1 MSTRRTLSIGLL
13 AGAALG
19 SPSRLP
25 HPRSSGSRTPPI
37 VTVVAREYSFDAPEF
52 IEAGPTTVRLVSRGR
67 EKHFVQFVRI
77 ASPHT
82 LTDFK
87 QILTAPGRASWATSV
102 GGVGT
107 IQPGGTAMTTIDL
120 APGLYALVCDMEDA
134 KGTPHMIEGMLRSL
148 TVTRTRNAATMPKAD
163 VALSLADYSFTLPTP
178 LTAGTHVI
186 EVRNAGSQAHMA
198 LLWRLHRGKSAKDA
212 IHWMITPTDTG
223 PDPVTLMG
231 GVPDL
236 DVGEAA
242 QLRVELTPG
251 NYLLICLVDDVPGH
265 TPHSARGM
273 VRELAVQA
281 SAVK

>member
-13 AGAALG
+13 ASAALG
-19 SPSRLP
+19 SPWRLLDLRP
-25 HPRSSGSRTPPI
+25 SGSRTPPI
-37 VTVVAREYSFDAPEF
+37 LTVVAREYSFGAPDS
-52 IEAGPTTVRLVSRGR
+52 IEAGPTTVRLESRGR
-67 EKHFVQFVRI
+67 EQHFVQLVRI

-82 LTDFK
+82 MTDFK
-87 QILTAPGRASWATSV
+87 QTLKAPGRASWATSV

-120 APGLYALVCDMEDA
+120 APGLYAMVCDMEDA
-134 KGTPHMIEGMLRSL
+134 KGTPHMMEGMLRSL

-178 LTAGTHVI
+178 LTAGAHVI

-198 LLWRLHRGKSAKDA
+198 LLWRLHRDKSANDA

-236 DVGEAA
+236 DVAEAA
-242 QLRVELTPG
+242 QLRVQLTPG
-251 NYLLICLVDDVPGH
+251 SYLLICLVDDVPGH
-265 TPHSARGM
+265 KPHYARGM
-273 VRELAVQA
+273 VREFAVEA